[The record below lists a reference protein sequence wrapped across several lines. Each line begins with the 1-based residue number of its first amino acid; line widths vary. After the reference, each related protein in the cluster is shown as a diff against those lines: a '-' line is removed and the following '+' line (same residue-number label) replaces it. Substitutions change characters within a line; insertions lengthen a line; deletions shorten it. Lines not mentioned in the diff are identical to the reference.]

1 MKNQYYGDVNDYRK
15 YGILR
20 SLALGGSLAI
30 GICWMLTPDDG
41 RGDGGKTTY
50 LQDPLRWRQ
59 YDPPLF
65 DQLANDVLTRRQ
77 RDVTC
82 AERSQVVPGATYH
95 GTIIPDDKGARS
107 AILAG
112 ALELLSTCELIF
124 FDPDNGIEVTSV
136 AFGAK
141 NSSKYVYWRELT
153 AAYAEGHSLLV
164 YQHYPR
170 VKRSVFHDLI
180 GREMSRKLPGA
191 TLYALTTSHVVFLL
205 AVRPAHLAQVRQG
218 LVRIDAQW
226 AGQVGQE
233 LLLSA

>member
-1 MKNQYYGDVNDYRK
+1 VKNQYYGDINDYRK

-20 SLALGGSLAI
+20 SFALVGPLSI

-41 RGDGGKTTY
+41 RGDGSKTAY
-50 LQDPLRWRQ
+50 LQNPVRWRQ

-65 DQLANDVLTRRQ
+65 DQLVNDVLTRRQ

-82 AERSQVVPGATYH
+82 AERSQLVPGATYH
-95 GTIIPDDKGARS
+95 GITIPDDKQARS
-107 AILAG
+107 AILAE
-112 ALELLSTCELIF
+112 ALERLFTCELVF
-124 FDPDNGIEVTSV
+124 FDPDNGIEVASV
-136 AFGAK
+136 ACGAK
-141 NSSKYVYWRELT
+141 NSSKYVYWQELT

-170 VKRSVFHDLI
+170 EKRSVFHDRI

-191 TLYALTTSHVVFLL
+191 TLYALTTSHVVFFL
-205 AVRPAHLAQVRQG
+205 AVRPAHLAQVRQA
-218 LVRIDAQW
+218 LVRIDAKW
-226 AGQVGQE
+226 GGQVGQE